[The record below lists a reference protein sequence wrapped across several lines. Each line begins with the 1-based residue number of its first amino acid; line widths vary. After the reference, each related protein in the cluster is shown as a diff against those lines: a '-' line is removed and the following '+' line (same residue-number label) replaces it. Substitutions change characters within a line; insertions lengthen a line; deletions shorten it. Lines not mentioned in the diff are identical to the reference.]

1 MTKRDLLLEIG
12 MEEIPARY
20 VVQSMEQLEEKV
32 KQLLTQQSIGF
43 GAVESFST
51 PRRLAVLIKDVDE
64 KQKDLKEEVRGP
76 SKKVALDAE
85 GNWTKAAIGFTRGQ
99 GKTVDDIYFKEV
111 KGVEYVFVE
120 KFTPGKDTLEVLK
133 QLKDL
138 ILSITFPKQMRWG
151 DLDIRYIRPIRWI
164 VALFGDTVIP
174 IDIANVSS
182 SNETFGHRFLGEK
195 ITLNEPKEYKEK
207 LLAKYVICDYH
218 ERRDAIFNQLK
229 HLEHD
234 MGWKIP
240 VDPDLLDEVTNLV
253 EYPTVL
259 YGKFD
264 EKFLQLPKEVLITT
278 MKEHQRYFPVTD
290 SNHKLL
296 PYFVTVKNGDHNNL
310 EIIAKGNEKVLKARL
325 QDAVFFYE
333 EDQKLSIEMAL
344 NKLKAVLYHDEIGTY
359 KEKLERIRSLA
370 DTISQFV
377 GIQDEEREDTLRAA
391 EICKFDLVTQM
402 VGEFPELQGF
412 MGEQYAKYHGEK
424 ESVAKA
430 INEHYMPRSSDG
442 DLPETVPGAIVAL
455 SDKLDTLASLFAI
468 GVIPTGSEDPYS
480 LRRQATGVVQ
490 ILEQFGWNIDL
501 TALLSSAVKL
511 TANFAK
517 KGNAEIVQ
525 DLLHFF
531 RLRFKH
537 LLSEKGI
544 RYDIIDG
551 VLASP
556 ITSVKAVMKKAEI
569 INARKGM
576 EGFKEDLEALS
587 RIINISAKA
596 VKAGE
601 IDTELFE
608 NDAETALFNEYVQLK
623 NMSASADEE
632 TFYNLLEGMRPVI
645 NDYFDRTMVMAEEEK
660 IRKNRLSLM
669 KELAD
674 IICDYCHF
682 QHIVVK

>member
-569 INARKGM
+569 INARKDM

-632 TFYNLLEGMRPVI
+632 TFYNLLVGMRPVI

>member
-569 INARKGM
+569 INARKDM

-632 TFYNLLEGMRPVI
+632 TFYNLLVGMRPVI

-674 IICDYCHF
+674 LICGYCHF

>member
-174 IDIANVSS
+174 FDIANVSS

-632 TFYNLLEGMRPVI
+632 TFYNLLVGMRPVI

>member
-207 LLAKYVICDYH
+207 LLAKYVICDYY

-632 TFYNLLEGMRPVI
+632 TFYNLLVGMRPVI

>member
-632 TFYNLLEGMRPVI
+632 TFYNLLVGMRPVI

>member
-164 VALFGDTVIP
+164 VALFGDSVIP

-569 INARKGM
+569 INARKDM

-596 VKAGE
+596 IKAGE

-632 TFYNLLEGMRPVI
+632 TFYNLLVGMRPVI
-645 NDYFDRTMVMAEEEK
+645 NDYFDRTMVMAEDEK
-660 IRKNRLSLM
+660 VRQNRLSLM

>member
-344 NKLKAVLYHDEIGTY
+344 NKLKGVLYHDEIGTY

-569 INARKGM
+569 INARKDM

-632 TFYNLLEGMRPVI
+632 TFYNLLVGMRPVI
-645 NDYFDRTMVMAEEEK
+645 NDYFDRTMVMAEDEK
-660 IRKNRLSLM
+660 VRQNRLSLM

-674 IICDYCHF
+674 LICGYCHF

>member
-174 IDIANVSS
+174 FDIANVSS

-207 LLAKYVICDYH
+207 LLAKYVICDYY

-344 NKLKAVLYHDEIGTY
+344 NKLKGVLYHDEIGTY

-569 INARKGM
+569 INARKDM

-632 TFYNLLEGMRPVI
+632 TFYNLLVGMRPVI